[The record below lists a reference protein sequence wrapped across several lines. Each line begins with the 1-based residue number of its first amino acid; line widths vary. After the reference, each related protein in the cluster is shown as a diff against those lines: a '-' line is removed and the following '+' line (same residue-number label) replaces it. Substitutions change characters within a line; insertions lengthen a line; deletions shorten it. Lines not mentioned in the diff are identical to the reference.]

1 MRPRLV
7 FSVDRVIRLTSLGL
21 AAIAA
26 MIVGLSI
33 AAADPSTAQQS
44 QLFPGVRVPAGAK
57 LEPVD
62 DTATGAER
70 WDTHLSFNDAV
81 AQEAVLLPLEKSL
94 SGLPW
99 CRTQSDDHDISWIWG
114 RGPKAIIVLVDGD
127 LSGMSA
133 IVIRGGENVGGS
145 AYAYNCP
152 S

>member
-1 MRPRLV
+1 MAEVGTAAVVTLTLV
-7 FSVDRVIRLTSLGL
+7 GPP
-21 AAIAA
+21 IAT
-26 MIVGLSI
+26 
-33 AAADPSTAQQS
+33 ADPSNAEQS

-57 LEPVD
+57 LEPID

-81 AQEAVLLPLEKSL
+81 AQESALLPLEKSL

-99 CRTQSDDHDISWIWG
+99 CRTQSDDHDISWVWG
-114 RGPKAIIVLVDGD
+114 RGPKAVIVLVDGD

-152 S
+152 A